1 MCDPA
6 WQRASSSVTTKGFDA
21 AYDDL
26 IHAQTPFTSAWHTHE
41 VADVKKQFSA
51 EAILA
56 GCQSYQQ
63 LFGAKVSALE
73 SETKKLSKMHLA
85 QRG

>member
-6 WQRASSSVTTKGFDA
+6 WQWASSSVTTKGLDA

-51 EAILA
+51 EAIVA
-56 GCQSYQQ
+56 SCQSYHI
-63 LFGAKVSALE
+63 FWGAKVSALE
-73 SETKKLSKMHLA
+73 SETKKLSKMHLV